1 MKLWT
6 KLTLAVTLVIAIA
19 ATGTAQAQEKGKKKV
34 GGGAPPAVAAL
45 KGQIDKLELKD
56 DAKKKVD
63 ALMAEHEPKVAAAQ
77 KKVNDLLTADQ
88 KKARAE
94 ASAKA
99 KSDGKKGKEAADAVN
114 AAMGLTGDQK
124 AKFDAAQAELQAA
137 IGAMRKAVGESLSDE
152 QKAKAG
158 LNANPKAKKK
168 A

>member
-19 ATGTAQAQEKGKKKV
+19 ATCAAQAQEKGKKKK
-34 GGGAPPAVAAL
+34 GGDGTPPAIAAL
-45 KGQIDKLELKD
+45 KGQIEKLELKD
-56 DAKKKVD
+56 DAKKKVE
-63 ALMAEHEPKVAAAQ
+63 ALIAEHEPKIAAAQ
-77 KKVNDLLTADQ
+77 KKVNDLLTAEQ

-94 ASAKA
+94 ATAKA
-99 KSDGKKGKEAADAVN
+99 KSDGKKGKEAADAIN
-114 AAMGLTGDQK
+114 AAIGLTGDEK

-137 IGAMRKAVGESLSDE
+137 IGALRKAVGESLTDE

-158 LNANPKAKKK
+158 LNAKAKKK